1 MQGHAQVLVQRKDQ
15 SSSAASWEDVDQF
28 QQRYPDFQL
37 EDKLFLEGGSDVMWG
52 RTYGRRQRQK
62 E

>member
-1 MQGHAQVLVQRKDQ
+1 MQGHAQILVQWKDQ
-15 SSSAASWEDVDQF
+15 PSSAVSWEDVDQF
-28 QQRYPDFQL
+28 QQGYPDFQL
-37 EDKLFLEGGSDVMWG
+37 EDKLYIEGRSDVMWG